1 MTSGTFRHLCDFEVF
16 YHPLCRLP
24 ALLCKITASDGAAPN
39 ILTLLNGYTGILVFF
54 LIFSINSGIFIH
66 DYGTVFV
73 DFGEKR

>member
-1 MTSGTFRHLCDFEVF
+1 MQNYRIRRG
-16 YHPLCRLP
+16 
-24 ALLCKITASDGAAPN
+24 APN
-39 ILTLLNGYTGILVFF
+39 ILTLLNGYTVILVFF

>member
-1 MTSGTFRHLCDFEVF
+1 MQNYRIRRG
-16 YHPLCRLP
+16 
-24 ALLCKITASDGAAPN
+24 APN

-66 DYGTVFV
+66 DYGTVFA